1 MEAGVKRLGRPIMWE
16 THKVPFLT
24 SQYHMAV
31 SFDIRMLLR
40 GFLVGLSVVPA
51 HGFVIP
57 GFCET
62 SYPDLL
68 KPLPLVASTGFCG
81 YR

>member
-1 MEAGVKRLGRPIMWE
+1 
-16 THKVPFLT
+16 
-24 SQYHMAV
+24 MAV
-31 SFDIRMLLR
+31 SFDIRMLLH

-68 KPLPLVASTGFCG
+68 KPLPLVAGMGFCG
-81 YR
+81 YRYG